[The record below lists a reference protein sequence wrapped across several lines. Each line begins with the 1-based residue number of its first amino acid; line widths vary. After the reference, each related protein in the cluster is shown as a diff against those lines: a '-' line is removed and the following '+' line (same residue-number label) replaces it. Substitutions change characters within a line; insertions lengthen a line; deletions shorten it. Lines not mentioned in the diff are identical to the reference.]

1 MHMDNMNPLVS
12 VIMNCYNGEDF
23 LQRALDSIVAQ
34 TYENLEIIF
43 WDNASTDKSADIY
56 KKNAEKDPRFK
67 YFKSEKNVSLGEA
80 RALAVEKC
88 NGEYITFLDT
98 DDEWLPEK
106 TEVQVKAML
115 EDDYVLGY
123 SAVYEVYNDDKYRT
137 YDVRWKSGEIFAN
150 LLTQFEIQ
158 LPTAII
164 RRDALIKKG
173 LNFDPFIRASE
184 EYCLFMQLIYD
195 EKVCVID
202 KPLAKYYIR
211 SDSLTQKCIDRWAIE
226 RRYTLDKIRER
237 HPDYNKYQKEFKEA
251 YARGD
256 YYEARHLASIGNIKG
271 ARSALA
277 KTISVSY
284 RYLILYCLLFFPIG
298 LWNKVHLVKNKR

>member
-1 MHMDNMNPLVS
+1 MVNTNPLVS
-12 VIMNCYNGEDF
+12 VIMNCYNGEEF
-23 LQRALDSIVAQ
+23 LQRAIDSICAQ
-34 TYENLEIIF
+34 TYKNLEIVF
-43 WDNASTDKSADIY
+43 WDNASTDRSADIY
-56 KKNAEKDPRFK
+56 RSYSEKDPRFK
-67 YFKSEKNVSLGEA
+67 YFRSEKNVTLGEA
-80 RALAVEKC
+80 RALAVGKC
-88 NGEYITFLDT
+88 TGEYITFLDT
-98 DDEWLPEK
+98 DDEWLSDK
-106 TEVQVKAML
+106 TEVQIKAMQ

-123 SAVYEVYNDDKYRT
+123 SAVYEVYGDDKYRT

-164 RRDALIKKG
+164 KRDVLIEKG

-226 RRYTLDKIRER
+226 RRYTLDKIRES
-237 HPDYNKYQKEFKEA
+237 HPDYRKYRKEFKEA

-256 YYEARHLASIGNIKG
+256 YYEARYLVSVGKIKE
-271 ARSALA
+271 ARSKLA
-277 KTISVSY
+277 KTVFVSY
-284 RYLILYCLLFFPIG
+284 KYMILYCLLLFSVA
-298 LWNKVHLVKNKR
+298 LWNKVHLMKYKR